1 MADTALCSDK
11 VTSSH
16 AKRHMDNESVVTEDF
31 LLCLKEV
38 SANLAV
44 RL

>member
-1 MADTALCSDK
+1 MAGQALCSDK
-11 VTSSH
+11 VTSSPV
-16 AKRHMDNESVVTEDF
+16 KRHMDDERVVTENLF
-31 LLCLKEV
+31 LCLKEV

>member
-1 MADTALCSDK
+1 MAGQALCSDK

-16 AKRHMDNESVVTEDF
+16 VKRHMDDESVVTEDLF
-31 LLCLKEV
+31 LCLKEV
-38 SANLAV
+38 SANFAV